1 MALIDTLV
9 VFVIS
14 LLVGATGIYIGAR
27 VVTDT
32 NDFTYA
38 IITALIASIVWAG
51 VALLLG
57 WIPFLGPLVAL
68 VAYLGVIN
76 WRYPGGCCAPLE
88 SRSSRGWPRCSSS
101 MHSQSSVSSPPTPS
115 ALSAR
120 EDGGDETGAS
130 SRQRST

>member
-27 VVTDT
+27 IITGTT
-32 NDFTYA
+32 NFTYA
-38 IITALIASIVWAG
+38 IITALIASIAWAG

-76 WRYPGGCCAPLE
+76 WRYPGGWLRAAGIALIAWVA
-88 SRSSRGWPRCSSS
+88 SLLILYVLAALGL
-101 MHSQSSVSSPPTPS
+101 VPPD
-115 ALSAR
+115 AI
-120 EDGGDETGAS
+120 GVIGA
-130 SRQRST
+130 